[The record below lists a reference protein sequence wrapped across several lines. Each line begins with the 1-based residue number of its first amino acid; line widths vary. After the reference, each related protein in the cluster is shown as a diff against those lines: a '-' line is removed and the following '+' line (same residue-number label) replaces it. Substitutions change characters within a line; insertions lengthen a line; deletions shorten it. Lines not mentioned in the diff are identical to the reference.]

1 VTATGPRPVL
11 SSDGPVLLVGGG
23 PVTAQDIDDAGGRDR
38 PVVAADGGAD
48 RALALG
54 LRPDAVIGDMDSL
67 SADARATLG
76 DAVHPVAEQDST
88 DFEKCLTRI
97 AAPLVLAVGFG
108 GGRLDHALAVFNT
121 LSRLPARRCIVLAA
135 REVVTLAPP
144 RIALDLAA
152 GTRVSL
158 FPVAPVTG
166 TSRGLRWPIDGIGFA
181 PGGVIGTSNR
191 ADGPVDLAIDA
202 PGMLLML
209 PRRCLTVLRAGLD
222 AAPHWP

>member
-1 VTATGPRPVL
+1 MTRSVVGPVL
-11 SSDGPVLLVGGG
+11 SSDGPVVLVGGG
-23 PVTAQDIDDAGGRDR
+23 PVTARDMTDAQAHAR

-54 LRPDAVIGDMDSL
+54 VRPDAVIGDMDSL
-67 SADARATLG
+67 SPQARSALG

-108 GGRLDHALAVFNT
+108 GGRLDHALAVFNA
-121 LSRLPARRCIVLAA
+121 LARHPATACVVLAA
-135 REVVTLAPP
+135 REVIVLAPP
-144 RIALDLAA
+144 RIALDLVA

-158 FPVAPVTG
+158 FPMAPVTG
-166 TSRGLRWPIDGIGFA
+166 QSRGLHWPIDGIGFA
-181 PGGVIGTSNR
+181 PDGVVGTSNR
-191 ADGPVDLAIDA
+191 ADGPVDLALDA

-209 PRRCLTVLRAGLD
+209 PRRCLGALLAGLA
-222 AAPHWP
+222 AAPRW

>member
-1 VTATGPRPVL
+1 MTAPVL
-11 SSDGPVLLVGGG
+11 SSDGPVVLVGGG
-23 PVTAQDIDDAGGRDR
+23 PVRAADMADAGAHDR

-54 LRPDAVIGDMDSL
+54 VTPRAVIGDMDSL
-67 SADARATLG
+67 SAAARAALG

-108 GGRLDHALAVFNT
+108 GGRLDHALAVFNA
-121 LSRLPARRCIVLAA
+121 LARLPMRRCVVLAA
-135 REVVTLAPP
+135 REVIVLAPP
-144 RIALDLAA
+144 RIGLDLAP

-158 FPVAPVTG
+158 FPMAPVRG
-166 TSRGLRWPIDGIGFA
+166 KSRGLHWPIDGIGFA
-181 PGGVIGTSNR
+181 PGGVIGTSNQ
-191 ADGPVDLAIDA
+191 AEGPVDLAFDA

-209 PRRCLTVLRAGLD
+209 PRRCLGAVLAGLE
-222 AAPHWP
+222 AAPGWPAG